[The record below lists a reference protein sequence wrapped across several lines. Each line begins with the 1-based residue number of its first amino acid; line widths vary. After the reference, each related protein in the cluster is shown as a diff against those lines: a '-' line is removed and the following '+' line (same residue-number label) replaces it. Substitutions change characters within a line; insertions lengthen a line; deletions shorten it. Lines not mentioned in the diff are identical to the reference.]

1 MRLLHAKIDTSV
13 IALWLGHV
21 EIQTQI
27 YLHADLALKEEAL
40 AKAEPIDSKPGRYR
54 PPDPLLRFLESL

>member
-1 MRLLHAKIDTSV
+1 MSIWGPLAGRYETERPRKL
-13 IALWLGHV
+13 
-21 EIQTQI
+21 
-27 YLHADLALKEEAL
+27 LALDGTL